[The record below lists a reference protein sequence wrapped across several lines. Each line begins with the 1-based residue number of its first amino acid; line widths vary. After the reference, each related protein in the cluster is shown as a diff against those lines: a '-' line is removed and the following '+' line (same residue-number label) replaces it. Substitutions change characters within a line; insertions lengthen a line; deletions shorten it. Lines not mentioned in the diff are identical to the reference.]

1 MDRIAKLFRQGKPL
15 VIFATVGY
23 PSLEASLEGL
33 EGAIRQGASILELGV
48 PFSDPMADGPVIAN
62 ASQRAAAAGVT
73 LQQVIQ
79 TAAGLRRRHPD
90 VGLVLFSYMNPM
102 FHYGLERLCQDLEAA
117 GVDGILPV
125 DLPPEERDELL
136 VPSRRHGL
144 HLVPLVSPLTPPE
157 RIREICRDMTG
168 FVYYINVAGVTG
180 ARRELPPDFPALMSH
195 VKSLTALPVASGFG
209 IASRQTAREAARHA
223 DAVIAGSGFVK
234 ALEGPGGV
242 SAAEAFVHELADG
255 VREVMDS

>member
-1 MDRIAKLFRQGKPL
+1 MDRIANLFRQGKPL

-62 ASQRAAAAGVT
+62 ASQRAATSGVSLPQV
-73 LQQVIQ
+73 LQV
-79 TAAGLRRRHPD
+79 ASELRRRHPE
-90 VGLVLFSYMNPM
+90 VGLILFSYMNPM
-102 FHYGLERLCQDLEAA
+102 FHYGLERLCRDLKGA

-125 DLPPEERDELL
+125 DLPLEERDELL
-136 VPSRRHGL
+136 EPCRQNGL
-144 HLVPLVSPLTPPE
+144 HLIPLVSPLTPPE
-157 RIREICRDMTG
+157 RIREICQDMTG
-168 FVYYINVAGVTG
+168 FVYYVNVAGVTG
-180 ARRELPPDFPALMSH
+180 ARKALPPDFPRLMAH

-209 IASRQTAREAARHA
+209 IASRQTAREAAQYA

-242 SAAEAFVHELADG
+242 AAAEAFVQELAEG
-255 VREVMDS
+255 VRDARNA